1 MVALR
6 DSVLNLHHWAN
17 FLYNSSANSPLEA
30 ANSSAIAE
38 GDWEE
43 KGEKTQRIWTGE
55 VEKEETTDLFS
66 DSSQEINKQNQI
78 QEFLK
83 IPVRISD

>member
-1 MVALR
+1 MLLFKEIFKSGKWGVTI
-6 DSVLNLHHWAN
+6 S
-17 FLYNSSANSPLEA
+17 
-30 ANSSAIAE
+30 
-38 GDWEE
+38 
-43 KGEKTQRIWTGE
+43 TGE